1 MRTSKRSIDL
11 ISLDDRVFVSRR
23 SPLVAPIQMSIWQ
36 FDELLSWR
44 NEQVKHILNNTKFLD
59 LFLFASVVVHR
70 LNTQFR
76 LKMKVL
82 FTVGTKRTS
91 SSRALYNR
99 SKRAHTTKR
108 NSLEFRMWIARQ
120 TNATIY
126 QSDDFLIYECNV
138 NFLVFILFCSFVV
151 RSRQRSVMGTCAP
164 HKLRFVYKCTI
175 F

>member
-1 MRTSKRSIDL
+1 MNESPYRADRHLMHPFKCPSDSSMNYCPEEMSKWS
-11 ISLDDRVFVSRR
+11 
-23 SPLVAPIQMSIWQ
+23 
-36 FDELLSWR
+36 
-44 NEQVKHILNNTKFLD
+44 ILNNTKFLD
-59 LFLFASVVVHR
+59 LFLIASVVVHR

-151 RSRQRSVMGTCAP
+151 WSRQRSVMGTCAP